1 MKKSIP
7 GCFTCDVY
15 HRLQRLSHYFSYHA
29 GLLGTYYCTLQD
41 TVDILVGW
49 HIDPTTPYHVTCY
62 ASQSLQ
68 RLSHYWAND
77 LDFSLTMLG
86 HFLED
91 TEAYTDELLEDE
103 NKTSEEKLIKVTTF
117 IK

>member
-1 MKKSIP
+1 M
-7 GCFTCDVY
+7 Y

-29 GLLGTYYCTLQD
+29 GLLSTYYHTLQD

-103 NKTSEEKLIKVTTF
+103 NKTSEEKIIKVTTF